1 MKKIIFALCI
11 ISIALIGFSAV
22 SASGDFGSGNFHDF
36 NNWNGPGLNPFPHP
50 NFDLYGGDD
59 PIFPSPYPGP
69 RQ

>member
-22 SASGDFGSGNFHDF
+22 SASGDYEVDDFHV
-36 NNWNGPGLNPFPHP
+36 NNNMYLHGLGPKYGW
-50 NFDLYGGDD
+50 DLYGDD
-59 PIFPSPYPGP
+59 GPFFPPFPYPGP